1 VSKAGIFI
9 AMVAIGGFMNSCQ
22 RVREDCDPTIYC
34 NTDYPDSGYV
44 DITVTEVGSSGFVP
58 ITIYEGDVED
68 NKVMLIDTLY
78 TTTTYY
84 YLPVKKR
91 FSAKAVY
98 VKAGI
103 TTQVFDGTKIKVTK
117 FWNCN
122 EKCYEVRDGKLNLQ
136 LE

>member
-1 VSKAGIFI
+1 VSKSKIFI
-9 AMVAIGGFMNSCQ
+9 VLITLSLVISSCQ
-22 RVREDCDPTIYC
+22 TAREDCDPTIYC

-44 DITVTEVGSSGFVP
+44 DITVTEVGTNGFVP
-58 ITIYEGDVED
+58 ITIYDGDVED
-68 NKVMLIDTLY
+68 NKIVLTDTLY

-103 TTQVFDGTKIKVTK
+103 TTQVFDATKIKITR
-117 FWNCN
+117 FWNCD
-122 EKCYEVRDGKLNLQ
+122 ERCYEVRDGKLNLQ